1 MTRATRSTAESA
13 TAVRLPS
20 ARTPDEEPAD
30 SRARILEAAAQ
41 CIAESGVEG
50 VRMAG
55 IAAAAGVS
63 TALLHYHF
71 ATKEA
76 LFERVLRHS
85 YESSTLLDLAA
96 MREGGLGAAERLAA
110 YLNRCIP
117 SDDLLH
123 RDLLLWQEFGAMS
136 PRYPAMADVTSE
148 MFQGDVDRVAS
159 IIRDGVDEV
168 VFRDRDA
175 ELVAR
180 AAVALCDG
188 LNTRVLAGDPTTT
201 LSESRHVIATV
212 VADLLGADSPLPL
225 ERTPLEP
232 PVAVRSSSSRSRPL
246 REAQP

>member
-1 MTRATRSTAESA
+1 MTRAARSAA
-13 TAVRLPS
+13 PPVVARVPA
-20 ARTPDEEPAD
+20 ARTPDDEPAD
-30 SRARILEAAAQ
+30 SRGRILEAAAQ

-50 VRMAG
+50 VRMAA
-55 IAAAAGVS
+55 IAQAAGVS

-96 MREGGLGAAERLAA
+96 MRDDGLGAADRLAA

-117 SDDLLH
+117 SDELLH

-159 IIRDGVDEV
+159 IIRDGIEEG
-168 VFRDRDA
+168 VFVECDA
-175 ELVAR
+175 PLVAR
-180 AAVALCDG
+180 TSVALCDG

-201 LSESRHVIATV
+201 LTESRRVIATA
-212 VADLLGADSPLPL
+212 VAQLLGAADPLPM
-225 ERTPLEP
+225 EP
-232 PVAVRSSSSRSRPL
+232 PGVARSSSARPPHT
-246 REAQP
+246 REARR

>member
-1 MTRATRSTAESA
+1 MTRATGPADVPA
-13 TAVRLPS
+13 TAARLP
-20 ARTPDEEPAD
+20 RPRNPDEEPAD

-96 MREGGLGAAERLAA
+96 MRDGGLGAAERLAA

-159 IIRDGVDEV
+159 IIRDGVGEGIFHDC
-168 VFRDRDA
+168 DA

-201 LSESRHVIATV
+201 LAESRHVIATV
-212 VADLLGADSPLPL
+212 VADLLGADAPLPL
-225 ERTPLEP
+225 EP
-232 PVAVRSSSSRSRPL
+232 PAGAPSSTSRSPHL

>member
-1 MTRATRSTAESA
+1 M
-13 TAVRLPS
+13 
-20 ARTPDEEPAD
+20 
-30 SRARILEAAAQ
+30 
-41 CIAESGVEG
+41 
-50 VRMAG
+50 
-55 IAAAAGVS
+55 S

-96 MREGGLGAAERLAA
+96 MRDDGLGVAERLAA

-159 IIRDGVDEV
+159 IIRDGIEEG
-168 VFRDRDA
+168 VFA
-175 ELVAR
+175 ECDPYLVAR
-180 AAVALCDG
+180 TAVALCDG

-201 LSESRHVIATV
+201 LAESRRVIATAV
-212 VADLLGADSPLPL
+212 GHLLGTADPLPM
-225 ERTPLEP
+225 EP
-232 PVAVRSSSSRSRPL
+232 PGAARSSSARPRHT
-246 REAQP
+246 REARR

>member
-1 MTRATRSTAESA
+1 MSRAARSTAA
-13 TAVRLPS
+13 PAVAHVPV
-20 ARTPDEEPAD
+20 ARTPADEPAD

-55 IAAAAGVS
+55 IAQAAGVS

-148 MFQGDVDRVAS
+148 MFQGDVDRVSS
-159 IIRDGVDEV
+159 IIRDGIEEG
-168 VFRDRDA
+168 VFAECDA
-175 ELVAR
+175 CLVAR
-180 AAVALCDG
+180 TAVALCDG

-201 LSESRHVIATV
+201 LAESRRVISTA
-212 VADLLGADSPLPL
+212 VAALLGAADPLPM
-225 ERTPLEP
+225 EP
-232 PVAVRSSSSRSRPL
+232 PGASRSSSARPPHT
-246 REAQP
+246 REARR